1 MTAKAQRRRRKEVVA
16 NDDAGGDDVV
26 AAYVAVCEAAGTDTA
41 WLDCIDSVNDPWRD
55 WLLAVQFPSSALDA
69 WIETHIRDVFRAADA
84 RRLALDVTTKTKHFA
99 AMWADFRREHV
110 ELDDRGKYRRNRY
123 WIWRA
128 ATLKQAHERG
138 GCFLHGRGFLFQDV
152 IDANLC
158 ANKLAEAMAGAGAI
172 GMYHLDGSYI
182 RGGSDH
188 NFWRPCWVENE
199 DGTRHTMPI
208 HDYAAMVLSLVRAVS

>member
-41 WLDCIDSVNDPWRD
+41 WLDCIYFVNDPWRD

-138 GCFLHGRGFLFQDV
+138 GCFLHGRGFLFQDGSTPT
-152 IDANLC
+152 C
-158 ANKLAEAMAGAGAI
+158 APTSWRKRWPAPAPSGCTIWTVRISEGAAI
-172 GMYHLDGSYI
+172 TIS
-182 RGGSDH
+182 GG
-188 NFWRPCWVENE
+188 RV
-199 DGTRHTMPI
+199 GLRMKTARATR
-208 HDYAAMVLSLVRAVS
+208 